1 MFINTP
7 FILASKSLSRKK
19 LLKNNNLNFRQ
30 IKPTCN
36 EEAYKKELLKKK
48 KSPAQVATELS
59 KLKARSVGKHRKDI
73 LVVGSDT
80 TISFGGRLIEKAKN
94 MTEAKE
100 KIRTLSGKT
109 HTIESAAS
117 AYYNN
122 KLVWSSVEKTTVK
135 MRKINLEE
143 ADNYLKRSGKKI
155 LDSVG
160 CYQIE
165 KNGPN
170 IIENIRGDFFNVM
183 GFPLFPFLVF
193 LKKFNIKK

>member
-30 IKPTCN
+30 TKPTCN

-48 KSPAQVATELS
+48 KSPAQIAIELS

-94 MTEAKE
+94 MIEAKE
-100 KIRTLSGKT
+100 KIKMLS
-109 HTIESAAS
+109 
-117 AYYNN
+117 
-122 KLVWSSVEKTTVK
+122 
-135 MRKINLEE
+135 
-143 ADNYLKRSGKKI
+143 
-155 LDSVG
+155 
-160 CYQIE
+160 
-165 KNGPN
+165 
-170 IIENIRGDFFNVM
+170 
-183 GFPLFPFLVF
+183 
-193 LKKFNIKK
+193 